1 MATKI
6 FINLPVKDLKRSMDF
21 FAGLGFSFDRR
32 FTDETAASM
41 VISEENY
48 AMLLTEAKFREF
60 TSKEICDTQKSTEV
74 IIAMS
79 ADSIEAVNDMADKA
93 LKGGS
98 TEPAPAKDYGFM
110 YQRSF
115 QDLDGHL
122 WEVLY
127 MDMSKVN
134 W

>member
-1 MATKI
+1 MATKMFVNI
-6 FINLPVKDLKRSMDF
+6 PVRDLKRSMDF
-21 FAGLGFSFDRR
+21 FSALGFSFDRR

-41 VISEENY
+41 VVSEENY
-48 AMLLTEAKFREF
+48 VMLLTHDKFREF
-60 TSKEICDTQKSTEV
+60 TGKEIADAQKSTEV
-74 IIAMS
+74 IIAIS
-79 ADSIEAVNDMADKA
+79 ADSRVAVDELADKA
-93 LKGGS
+93 LNNGG

-115 QDLDGHL
+115 QDPDCHM

-127 MDMSKVN
+127 MDMSMVN

>member
-6 FINLPVKDLKRSMDF
+6 FVNLPVADLKRSMDF
-21 FAGLGFSFDRR
+21 FGGLGFSFHPQ
-32 FTDETAASM
+32 FTDDTAASI
-41 VISEENY
+41 VLSEENY
-48 AMLLTEAKFREF
+48 VMLLTHEKFREF
-60 TSKEICDTQKSTEV
+60 TGKEIVDATKCTEV
-74 IIAMS
+74 IVAIS
-79 ADSIEAVNDMADKA
+79 AESREAVDELADKA
-93 LKGGS
+93 LSLGG
-98 TEPAPAKDYGFM
+98 TAFNPAKDYGFM

-115 QDLDGHL
+115 QDPDGHL

>member
-1 MATKI
+1 MATKM
-6 FINLPVKDLKRSMDF
+6 FVNLPVKDLKASMDF
-21 FAGLGFSFDRR
+21 FAGLGFTFDAR

-41 VISEENY
+41 VVSEENY
-48 AMLLTEAKFREF
+48 VMLLTQDKFRDF
-60 TSKEICDTQKSTEV
+60 TSKELCDAQKSTEV
-74 IIAMS
+74 IVALS
-79 ADSIEAVNDMADKA
+79 ADSNEAVDQMADKA
-93 LKGGS
+93 IASGG
-98 TEPAPAKDYGFM
+98 TETAPAKDYGFM

-115 QDLDGHL
+115 QDLDGHM